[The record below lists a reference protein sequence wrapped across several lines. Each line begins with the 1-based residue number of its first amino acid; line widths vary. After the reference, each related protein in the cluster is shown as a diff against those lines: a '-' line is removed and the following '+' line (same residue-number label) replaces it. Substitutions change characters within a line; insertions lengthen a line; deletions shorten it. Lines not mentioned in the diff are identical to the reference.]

1 MSRSY
6 QDVVA
11 IDGKRIRRS
20 YDTRAGKSAIHM
32 VSAFASG
39 QGVCLGQVSTDE
51 KSNEITAIPKLLK
64 KLDIKGCTVTIDALG
79 CQTAIA
85 ERIIKKGADYILVVK
100 GNQKS
105 LQQGI
110 EDIILL
116 FSSLGHPYH
125 NKSKRLGIYC

>member
-85 ERIIKKGADYILVVK
+85 EADHKKRSRLYTCCK
-100 GNQKS
+100 GQPE
-105 LQQGI
+105 G
-110 EDIILL
+110 
-116 FSSLGHPYH
+116 FAAGHRRYH
-125 NKSKRLGIYC
+125 AV